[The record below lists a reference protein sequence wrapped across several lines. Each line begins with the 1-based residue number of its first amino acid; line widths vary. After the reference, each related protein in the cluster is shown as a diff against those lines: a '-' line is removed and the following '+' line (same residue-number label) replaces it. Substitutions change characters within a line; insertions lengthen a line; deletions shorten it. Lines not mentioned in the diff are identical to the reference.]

1 MLFGQNILDLHPK
14 RIKDLGEGLMVTSMN
29 ISLLDEKRF
38 LGLAGTFPTWF
49 DPIYKKNNHPKVLA
63 IEESQE
69 MAEHENEQVF
79 HLAASVHPPR

>member
-1 MLFGQNILDLHPK
+1 MLIGQNVVDLHPE
-14 RIKDLGEGLMVTSMN
+14 RIKDLGKGHMVTSMK

-38 LGLAGTFPTWF
+38 LGFAATFHTRF
-49 DPIYKKNNHPKVLA
+49 DPIYRKNNHPKVLA

-69 MAEHENEQVF
+69 LAEHEKEQVF

>member
-1 MLFGQNILDLHPK
+1 MLIGQNIVDLHPE
-14 RIKDLGEGLMVTSMN
+14 RIKDLGEGLMITSMN

-38 LGLAGTFPTWF
+38 LGFAGTSPTRF
-49 DPIYKKNNHPKVLA
+49 DPTYMRNNHPKVLA

-69 MAEHENEQVF
+69 LADHEKEQVF